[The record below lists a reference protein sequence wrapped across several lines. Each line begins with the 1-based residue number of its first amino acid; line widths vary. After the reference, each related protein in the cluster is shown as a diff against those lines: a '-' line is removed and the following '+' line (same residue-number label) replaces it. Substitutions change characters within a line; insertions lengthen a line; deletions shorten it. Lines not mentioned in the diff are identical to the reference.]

1 MSVARV
7 RVWVTRGGRTVCV
20 CMCETGG
27 RCTQSICVHSNKTTI
42 LAHWHI
48 IVLLLRMNTI
58 GAKPLAL

>member
-20 CMCETGG
+20 CMCERGG
-27 RCTQSICVHSNKTTI
+27 KSICVHSNKTTI